1 MDDKNDVKIKLID
14 EDGNAVDKTILFTFR
29 CEELDKDYLVFD
41 AGEVDSEGNNV
52 LGATAYNPG
61 SSVVNIEPITDPDEL
76 EMINDAVREVLESQG
91 E

>member
-1 MDDKNDVKIKLID
+1 MENNDVKIKLID
-14 EDGNAVDKTILFTFR
+14 AEGNAVEKSILFTFR

-41 AGEVDSEGNNV
+41 AGEVDSEGNSV
-52 LGATAYNPG
+52 LGATAYIPG

-76 EMINDAVREVLESQG
+76 KMVNDVLKEVLESQG